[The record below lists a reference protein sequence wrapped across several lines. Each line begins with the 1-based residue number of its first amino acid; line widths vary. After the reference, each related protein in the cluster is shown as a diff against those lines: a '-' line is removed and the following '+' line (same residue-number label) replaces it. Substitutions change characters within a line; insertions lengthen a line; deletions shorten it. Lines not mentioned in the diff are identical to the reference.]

1 MVLDDEF
8 VLSRVEGLL
17 YSAPQLGLADHGLIL
32 GPDLE
37 MLVVDADPLLSG
49 SAWPGFEERIAV
61 RVKIALVDGYLSSS
75 AIVEGES
82 VVEGE
87 PG

>member
-8 VLSRVEGLL
+8 VVSRVEGLL
-17 YSAPQLGLADHGLIL
+17 YSAPQFGFADHGLIF

-37 MLVVDADPLLSG
+37 MLVVNADPLLAG
-49 SAWPGFEERIAV
+49 SAGPRFEERIAV
-61 RVKIALVDGYLSSS
+61 GVKIALVYGYPSSS
-75 AIVEGES
+75 AIVELEGI
-82 VVEGE
+82 VEGE